1 MTVEE
6 LVTKQQ
12 LEIER
17 YKSILENNEKIIDN
31 LHYKIHGIGQPLND
45 NCLEFNNK
53 QLKWA
58 QEVLDLVESLNIDYE
73 DEEQGF

>member
-1 MTVEE
+1 MIVEQ

-17 YKSILENNEKIIDN
+17 YKSILENNELIIND
-31 LHYKIHGIGQPLND
+31 LHGLIHGIGQPLND

-53 QLKWA
+53 QLKWV
-58 QEVLDLVESLNIDYE
+58 QGVLDLVESLNIDYRG
-73 DEEQGF
+73 DEEEN